1 MTPMQ
6 HKLYSYLLE
15 RVDNPVGP
23 SFSQMTAAMGL
34 KSKSGVHRL
43 LQALEEQ
50 GKITRSV
57 NRANSVRAVRPD
69 VLHGVPTAALI
80 GELKRRGELS

>member
-1 MTPMQ
+1 MTPQQ
-6 HKLYSYLLE
+6 HKLYNYLLA
-15 RVDNPVGP
+15 RVDNPIGP

-34 KSKSGVHRL
+34 KSKGGVHRI

-50 GKITRSV
+50 GKITRLP

-69 VLHGVPTAALI
+69 VLHGVPTSELI
-80 GELKRRGELS
+80 TELKRRGELP